1 MTDYDKLTVVK
12 LREELVK
19 RGLPKTGLKA
29 ALVQRLLEADSQPP
43 QPGPAPEQEKQ
54 ESSPAIQAEVD
65 EESTAPDSQTRP
77 DGDANRDSQSQLPT
91 DGIAQHDGRPASSA
105 PLPDADASMAL
116 STKTKDISTSTFTLA
131 EAAKESDASVQGR
144 LTPTNNS
151 GRTHDTEI
159 NKELLTE
166 AASHTSDTKHDTITD
181 IEVSAKT
188 AEDLGGE
195 TQVEEASIGSTS
207 RLEDQSSQTS
217 VPPMSTQTSALG
229 NEELKEDTNK
239 RKRRSQSP
247 PPSSIDNARKRTKAD
262 NGRPQVKLP
271 EDEESRATSEYE
283 QHQEG
288 GNTGMVDAPTEA
300 MPEQPV
306 EKPDTNGDVPMHE
319 ELEPSPIITKQGN
332 DPGLLDPA
340 PAHENSTVQSE
351 RPVPQVDG
359 HDTPPP
365 LASAEI
371 SSKQSPSDARFKNL
385 FSSSSKRESSPPRQK
400 PRSADED
407 RVISPALH
415 PATSALYIRDFMR
428 PINAVHLKEYLGTLA
443 IPADTEPDPDIIT
456 DFFLDNVRTHCF
468 VAFSNTSAAAR
479 VRLGIHDRVW
489 PDEATRKPLWAD
501 FVPEEKLAKWIEV
514 ETKAAG
520 DRRQGMKKWEVI
532 YEEEEAGVT
541 AFLQEASPN
550 STAPRTVQPMLP
562 RGGIIAAV
570 HGVPSGPRSRKEDIG
585 TSQPDVPGRSDSGK
599 GFQALDEL
607 FRATAAKPK
616 LYYLPVPQ
624 DIANRR
630 LDRLAAGRGGGRSD
644 EKRRYTFEDGNLVDK
659 GPEFG
664 FRRGSHIGRGGG
676 GYGGYQGRGGG
687 YRGDAWRGRR

>member
-29 ALVQRLLEADSQPP
+29 ALVQRLLEADSQPA
-43 QPGPAPEQEKQ
+43 QAASAPEQEK
-54 ESSPAIQAEVD
+54 EKSPPAIRSKIEAEG
-65 EESTAPDSQTRP
+65 TATEPQTRP
-77 DGDANRDSQSQLPT
+77 DTNSNRDPHPQSPA
-91 DGIAQHDGRPASSA
+91 DEIAQKSEHSVSPA
-105 PLPDADASMAL
+105 LFPDAVS
-116 STKTKDISTSTFTLA
+116 SKTRDISTSSPTPV
-131 EAAKESDASVQGR
+131 EAADISEQEQQ
-144 LTPTNNS
+144 TPTS
-151 GRTHDTEI
+151 KHDTIHDTEV
-159 NKELLTE
+159 NKELSAKTL
-166 AASHTSDTKHDTITD
+166 SHTSDTNRDTETD
-181 IEVSAKT
+181 KEVSAKIADNVA
-188 AEDLGGE
+188 AEN
-195 TQVEEASIGSTS
+195 QVEEVPTENTS
-207 RLEDQSSQTS
+207 NPNHHSSQTS
-217 VPPMSTQTSALG
+217 VPPMSTQISALG
-229 NEELKEDTNK
+229 NEEMKEDTNK

-262 NGRPQVKLP
+262 DGRPQVKLP
-271 EDEESRATSEYE
+271 EDEESIATSKYE

-288 GNTGMVDAPTEA
+288 GDSGMLDVPTEV

-306 EKPDTNGDVPMHE
+306 EKSDTNGDLQMHE
-319 ELEPSPIITKQGN
+319 DLEPSPTIATQGN
-332 DPGLLDPA
+332 NPEALGLA
-340 PAHENSTVQSE
+340 PALEISTVQSE

-365 LASAEI
+365 SASAEI

-385 FSSSSKRESSPPRQK
+385 FSGPSKRESSPPRQK
-400 PRSADED
+400 PRSANED
-407 RVISPALH
+407 RVITPALH

-428 PINAVHLKEYLGTLA
+428 PINAVHLKEYLSTLA
-443 IPADTEPDPDIIT
+443 TPADTDPDPELIT

-550 STAPRTVQPMLP
+550 SSAPRAVQPMLP
-562 RGGIIAAV
+562 RKESIAAV
-570 HGVPSGPRSRKEDIG
+570 HGVPSGPRSQNEDIR
-585 TSQPDVPGRSDSGK
+585 TSHPDVPGRSDNGK

-616 LYYLPVPQ
+616 LYYLPVSQ

-644 EKRRYTFEDGNLVDK
+644 EKRIYTFEDGTLGDK

-664 FRRGSHIGRGGG
+664 FRRGGHIGRGGG

-687 YRGDAWRGRR
+687 YRGEAWRGRR

>member
-29 ALVQRLLEADSQPP
+29 ALVQRLLEADSQPA
-43 QPGPAPEQEKQ
+43 QPAPAPEQQKEK
-54 ESSPAIQAEVD
+54 SSPAVQTEVD
-65 EESTAPDSQTRP
+65 EESTAPEPQTRP
-77 DGDANRDSQSQLPT
+77 DRDANRDSHHQSPA
-91 DGIAQHDGRPASSA
+91 DGLAQQDGRQASSA
-105 PLPDADASMAL
+105 PLPDADASRQL
-116 STKTKDISTSTFTLA
+116 PTTTEVSSTSSHTPA
-131 EAAKESDASVQGR
+131 EAADISVQEQP
-144 LTPTNNS
+144 TPTSKPDTTYDTETKKEQSAKSLNHKYDTN
-151 GRTHDTEI
+151 HDTE
-159 NKELLTE
+159 
-166 AASHTSDTKHDTITD
+166 TD
-181 IEVSAKT
+181 NEVSAKI
-188 AEDLGGE
+188 AEDVGGE
-195 TQVEEASIGSTS
+195 TLVEEGSTETTS
-207 RLEDQSSQTS
+207 RLEDQSLSQTS
-217 VPPMSTQTSALG
+217 VPPMSTQTSTLG

-262 NGRPQVKLP
+262 DGRPQVKLP
-271 EDEESRATSEYE
+271 EDEESRATSERA
-283 QHQEG
+283 QHQKEVD
-288 GNTGMVDAPTEA
+288 TGMIDAPTEV

-306 EKPDTNGDVPMHE
+306 EKPDINGDVRMHE
-319 ELEPSPIITKQGN
+319 DAEPSPAIAKQAT
-332 DPGLLDPA
+332 DPEVSDSTPV
-340 PAHENSTVQSE
+340 HENSTIQSE

-359 HDTPPP
+359 HDTPPQ
-365 LASAEI
+365 SANTEI

-385 FSSSSKRESSPPRQK
+385 FSGPSKREGSPPRQK
-400 PRSADED
+400 PRNADED
-407 RVISPALH
+407 RVITPALH

-428 PINAVHLKEYLGTLA
+428 PINAVHLKDYLCTLA
-443 IPADTEPDPDIIT
+443 TPADTDPDPEIIT
-456 DFFLDNVRTHCF
+456 HFFLDNVRTHCF

-479 VRLGIHDRVW
+479 VRIGIHDRVW

-532 YEEEEAGVT
+532 YEQEEAGVT

-550 STAPRTVQPMLP
+550 SSAPRTVQPMLP
-562 RGGIIAAV
+562 RKESIAAV
-570 HGVPSGPRSRKEDIG
+570 HRAPSGPRSRNEDIG
-585 TSQPDVPGRSDSGK
+585 RSQPDVPGRSDSGK

-607 FRATAAKPK
+607 FKATAAKPK
-616 LYYLPVPQ
+616 LYYLPVSQ

-644 EKRRYTFEDGNLVDK
+644 EKRRYTFEDGSLVDK

-664 FRRGSHIGRGGG
+664 FRRGGHIGRGGG
-676 GYGGYQGRGGG
+676 GHGGYQGRGGG

>member
-29 ALVQRLLEADSQPP
+29 ALVQRLLEADSQPA
-43 QPGPAPEQEKQ
+43 QPVPAPEQEKE
-54 ESSPAIQAEVD
+54 ESIPAVQSEVD
-65 EESTAPDSQTRP
+65 EERTAPELQTRP
-77 DGDANRDSQSQLPT
+77 A
-91 DGIAQHDGRPASSA
+91 DGIAQQDGRSA
-105 PLPDADASMAL
+105 LP
-116 STKTKDISTSTFTLA
+116 TKTEDIVNSSPTPA
-131 EAAKESDASVQGR
+131 DVSVQAQQ
-144 LTPTNNS
+144 TPAKSSDTI
-151 GRTHDTEI
+151 HDTES
-159 NKELLTE
+159 NKESSAKTPN
-166 AASHTSDTKHDTITD
+166 HTSDTNRDTETD
-181 IEVSAKT
+181 NEVSAKI
-188 AEDLGGE
+188 AEDVGRE
-195 TQVEEASIGSTS
+195 TQVEEVPTETTS
-207 RLEDQSSQTS
+207 NLKYQSSQTS

-262 NGRPQVKLP
+262 DGRPQVKLP

-283 QHQEG
+283 QHQEEG
-288 GNTGMVDAPTEA
+288 DTGMVNAPIEA
-300 MPEQPV
+300 MPEQPA
-306 EKPDTNGDVPMHE
+306 EKPDTNGDVRMHE
-319 ELEPSPIITKQGN
+319 DPEPSPEIATQGN
-332 DPGLLDPA
+332 DPEVLDPA
-340 PAHENSTVQSE
+340 PAHEISTIQSE
-351 RPVPQVDG
+351 RPVPQLDG

-365 LASAEI
+365 SASAEL

-385 FSSSSKRESSPPRQK
+385 FSGPSKREGSPPRQK
-400 PRSADED
+400 HRSAVED
-407 RVISPALH
+407 RVITPALH

-428 PINAVHLKEYLGTLA
+428 PINAVHLKDYLSTLA
-443 IPADTEPDPDIIT
+443 TPADTDPDPEIIT

-550 STAPRTVQPMLP
+550 SSAPRTVQPMLP
-562 RGGIIAAV
+562 RKESIAAV
-570 HGVPSGPRSRKEDIG
+570 HRVPSGPRSRNEEIG
-585 TSQPDVPGRSDSGK
+585 TSQPDVPRRSDGGK

-616 LYYLPVPQ
+616 LYYLPVSQ

-644 EKRRYTFEDGNLVDK
+644 EKRRYTFEDGTLVDK

-664 FRRGSHIGRGGG
+664 FRRGGHIARGGG